1 MKPATIAGLV
11 LVVLG
16 AAALLLGGFSYTD
29 REQVLD
35 VGPLQA
41 DVETEERVVIPPIVS
56 GLVLAA
62 GVALLFVGSRQRT

>member
-16 AAALLLGGFSYTD
+16 AGALLLGGFSYTD

-62 GVALLFVGSRQRT
+62 GVVLLFVGSRQRT